1 MLNGLFA
8 SPFLELT
15 QLVEQV
21 YLIPP
26 FTGVILEGKKTICL
40 EIVLYTLTESR
51 STLMFKTTMQISS
64 LALVALLTCASN
76 LDAQF
81 ITLVDPLPNPTQ
93 TVGIGPSESVSVF
106 ANVSLGP
113 IPVDGLDL
121 VISVSPGF
129 PGQSQSMIA
138 PPVIG
143 VTGLGVFSGS
153 SSTFTPAALSGSSFA
168 EASLSIP
175 TSTQLSDGLIAEI
188 SLDTTGLLD
197 GDQFL
202 FGFSQNTFF
211 SNAGVPIDT
220 GSQLTFVVTG
230 QSVPEPSSSGI
241 LLALGTIAMVRRKRA

>member
-1 MLNGLFA
+1 
-8 SPFLELT
+8 
-15 QLVEQV
+15 
-21 YLIPP
+21 
-26 FTGVILEGKKTICL
+26 
-40 EIVLYTLTESR
+40 
-51 STLMFKTTMQISS
+51 MQISS
-64 LALVALLTCASN
+64 LALVALLTCTSN
-76 LDAQF
+76 LDAQSS
-81 ITLVDPLPNPTQ
+81 IILVESAPSGTQ
-93 TVGIGPSESVSVF
+93 TVGIGPSGSVSVF
-106 ANVSLGP
+106 ADVNGFAS
-113 IPVDGLDL
+113 VDGLDL
-121 VISVSPGF
+121 FIDVLPAGGAL

-138 PPVIG
+138 PTVVG
-143 VTGLGVFSGS
+143 VSGLGVFSGS

-241 LLALGTIAMVRRKRA
+241 LLALGTIVMVRRKRA